1 VRTSE
6 GSEVTLG
13 RVRAILAE
21 ETARL
26 RPGHPDPARLDAAAA
41 LLDQLVSAEDFP
53 EFLTLHAY
61 QRLD

>member
-1 VRTSE
+1 
-6 GSEVTLG
+6 
-13 RVRAILAE
+13 VRAILAE

-26 RPGHPDPARLDAAAA
+26 RSGHPDPVRLEGAAA